1 MPIFIVWAYH
11 FSNDSLVQHD
21 KRGRQEVVL
30 VPADTSAMTP
40 IMMMTTATMATATPT
55 QTSTLV
61 TCKW

>member
-11 FSNDSLVQHD
+11 SSNDSLVQHD

-30 VPADTSAMTP
+30 VPADTSMTP

-61 TCKW
+61 TSKW